1 MRPVFDPTGGPD
13 VLVEKMIG
21 QAYETVKRVYCH
33 LPEIKR
39 LDTVLTEIPTLAQTT
54 VDAAVA
60 EAMPPILEQLREQ
73 VQAAENWAGEAEASA
88 EAAAQSAHAAT
99 KVNMM
104 FPFTSSVSQMIYDVT
119 VISGQTDVNT
129 VGMALWVGGSI
140 VFDFTILS
148 ATTFMLNNAT
158 AYPEN
163 TQMRVILNAHF
174 NDLIHGFDQLLG
186 ALEQE
191 YKDAAELNGRWCGV
205 HLVPPTTRL
214 NGDPFQEADEYQ
226 NRSDKLRYSWSG
238 SGWVALNSSAQQLE
252 ARLVSPVGSTIS
264 GHVRTVLSKAIETV
278 GDALNATPVSMWEP
292 TFVNTVTDR
301 PDPLKPAEW
310 DWSPAFA
317 ALDVYAAIVG
327 RIEVRLPKELTVK
340 SGVTVD
346 VNRVV
351 LAGPSK
357 INCKLPT
364 PGTFAVTFSG
374 ESATSP
380 YFHNLESAR
389 NIEFAG
395 NGISNGLRFM
405 GSSSIKAASHLLF
418 NSLNVHDFV
427 DGYSFFNNSYIL
439 NFLNCDGFNCTGN
452 VFYMPGGST
461 NAGERITIIGGTY
474 YNSNRILYAG
484 SGEWYFTNSS
494 FDFSKHLVFAQGMV
508 TFNDCHGEFITGEG
522 YDNIIEVTYFDNMG
536 YQPKCSVIIKGGEW
550 LNLAT
555 KSNYVV
561 KFVNTTT
568 RLACRCVFDRVFAY
582 NIQPLSG
589 YWATGNGRLYVTGL
603 ATSGWNAA
611 MTPLTHVDNNLL
623 ADGGFEDVSATPLD
637 AFYVS
642 ADAGGV
648 TGRHTSGN
656 LTVSTSSSYSYEGT
670 KSLKIA
676 RTGGLLS
683 SATVSLLVPLTENTV
698 GMRFKMNKPTAGA
711 GTLRIEAYWALAGDL
726 YGAGAPVV
734 RKTLFV
740 DTGAS
745 YVFTGATDGWID
757 YTAFTGWQ
765 DMIGMIKY
773 NRPTKEKPSWANCIQ
788 IRIVTAG
795 MNATAGTEE
804 LYFDKFEV
812 YEL

>member
-1 MRPVFDPTGGPD
+1 MTDIVLLPITNSANVSVVNDNNAKIQQSINEDILHLAGGNNTMLQQLDMNSNKIINIQTDPNDPNSMVTVGAGDSRWYNVAGDTLTGTMNAGGQRIINLPVPVGATEPVRKGEYDSQ
-13 VLVEKMIG
+13 VSNLVSTDNVNKLQSVRG
-21 QAYETVKRVYCH
+21 Q
-33 LPEIKR
+33 
-39 LDTVLTEIPTLAQTT
+39 DG
-54 VDAAVA
+54 
-60 EAMPPILEQLREQ
+60 EQLTPLPP
-73 VQAAENWAGEAEASA
+73 AGSRANRVMGFDALGNPLGILPASGSGTELA
-88 EAAAQSAHAAT
+88 IDLANS
-99 KVNMM
+99 VD
-104 FPFTSSVSQMIYDVT
+104 PFKGAGMVGWIRSP
-119 VISGQTDVNT
+119 ISTAIT
-129 VGMALWVGGSI
+129 TVGGS
-140 VFDFTILS
+140 
-148 ATTFMLNNAT
+148 
-158 AYPEN
+158 
-163 TQMRVILNAHF
+163 
-174 NDLIHGFDQLLG
+174 
-186 ALEQE
+186 
-191 YKDAAELNGRWCGV
+191 
-205 HLVPPTTRL
+205 
-214 NGDPFQEADEYQ
+214 
-226 NRSDKLRYSWSG
+226 
-238 SGWVALNSSAQQLE
+238 
-252 ARLVSPVGSTIS
+252 
-264 GHVRTVLSKAIETV
+264 
-278 GDALNATPVSMWEP
+278 LNATPVSMWEP

-301 PDPLKPAEW
+301 PDPLKPSEW
-310 DWSPAFA
+310 DWSPAFT
-317 ALDVYAAIVG
+317 ALANYSAIVG
-327 RIEVRLPKELTVK
+327 RIEVRLPKELTIK
-340 SGVTVD
+340 SGVSID
-346 VNRVV
+346 VNRII
-351 LAGPSK
+351 LTGPSK
-357 INCKLPT
+357 VNCKLPEA
-364 PGTFAVTFSG
+364 GSFAVTFNG

-405 GSSSIKAASHLLF
+405 GSSSVRAASHLLF

-474 YNSNRILYAG
+474 YNSNRIMYAG

-522 YDNIIEVTYFDNMG
+522 YDNIIEATYFDNMG

-561 KFVNTTT
+561 KFVNTTS
-568 RLACRCVFDRVFAY
+568 RLACRCVFERVFAY

-589 YWATGNGRLYVTGL
+589 YWATGNGRLYVSGL
-603 ATSGWNAA
+603 ASSGWNAA

-642 ADAGGV
+642 ADVGGI

-656 LTVSTSSSYSYEGT
+656 LTVSTSNSYSYEGT

-676 RTGGLLS
+676 RTGGVLS

-726 YGAGAPVV
+726 YGAGTPVV

-745 YVFTGATDGWID
+745 YVFTGATAGWID
-757 YTAFTGWQ
+757 YTEFTGWQ

-773 NRPTKEKPSWANCIQ
+773 NRSTKEKPSWANCIQ